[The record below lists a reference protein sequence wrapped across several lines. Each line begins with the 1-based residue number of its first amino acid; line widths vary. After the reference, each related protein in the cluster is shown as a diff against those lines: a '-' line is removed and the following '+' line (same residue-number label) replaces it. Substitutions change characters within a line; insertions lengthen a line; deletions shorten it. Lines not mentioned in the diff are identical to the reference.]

1 MTMLIK
7 LTLTMTTTKY
17 KGKYVDYFSH
27 APRKLS
33 GSRALANR
41 VKRPKSRAL
50 SFDSALK
57 FNVDEDVNR

>member
-1 MTMLIK
+1 
-7 LTLTMTTTKY
+7 MTTTKY